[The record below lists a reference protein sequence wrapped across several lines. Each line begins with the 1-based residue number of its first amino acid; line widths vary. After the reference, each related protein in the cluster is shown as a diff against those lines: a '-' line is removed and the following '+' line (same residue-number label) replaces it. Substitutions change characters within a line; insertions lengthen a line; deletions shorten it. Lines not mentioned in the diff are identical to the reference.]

1 MFLKVAPFKEIIR
14 FEKWGKLKP
23 RYIEP
28 YEILER
34 IRKAA
39 YRLALPPN
47 RELAHNVFHVSMLKK
62 CVPEK
67 SHILE
72 QH

>member
-1 MFLKVAPFKEIIR
+1 MFLNIATFKEIIR
-14 FEKWGKLKP
+14 FKKYEKLNP

-28 YEILER
+28 YEIHER
-34 IRKAA
+34 IKRAA
-39 YRLALPPN
+39 YGLALPPN
-47 RELAHNVFHVSMLKK
+47 QALVHHVFHVLILKK

-72 QH
+72 Q